1 MKKNRK
7 IAVIVVVVV
16 AVIAVM
22 VGIFLAARPK
32 TVQGAKEFTVEVIHK
47 DGSSKSFTYH
57 TDEEYV
63 GTVLLAE
70 GLIAGEDGPYGLYVQ
85 VVDGE
90 EAVYEKDGA
99 YWAFF
104 VNGEYANTGVDQTP
118 VNNGDVYGLTY
129 TVG

>member
-1 MKKNRK
+1 MKKNSK
-7 IAVIVVVVV
+7 IAIAVVAVV

-22 VGIFLAARPK
+22 VGIFVATRPQ
-32 TVQGAKEFTVEVIHK
+32 TVQGAKEFTVEVTHK
-47 DGSSKSFTYH
+47 DGSTKTFTYH
-57 TDEEYV
+57 TDEEFV

-90 EAVYEKDGA
+90 EAVYEKDSS
-99 YWAFF
+99 YWAFY
-104 VNGEYANTGVDQTP
+104 VNGEYASTGVDQTP
-118 VNNGDVYGLTY
+118 VVSGDVYGLTY